1 MIIRLVEYFVLK
13 NTGHKSPPKYKFKK
27 KKKNNRIKYYVCDS
41 NLKMQG
47 EKPTELQM

>member
-1 MIIRLVEYFVLK
+1 MMIRLVEYFVLK

-27 KKKNNRIKYYVCDS
+27 NNRIKYYVCDS

-47 EKPTELQM
+47 EKPSELQM